1 MPEQRA
7 QQPQEAL
14 AEHLNT
20 LLDVV
25 AAESGSRYTFPEIKA
40 AMAQRGV
47 HISRQRWH
55 YMRAGTGP
63 MTTDVALLEALADFF
78 GVPVT
83 FLTDAEAD
91 VPTRVA
97 AQLELLRTLKEAE
110 VKNFAARALTS
121 DLSTETLLEIRDII
135 DQTLNQQSDPGPG
148 PDSAAGQ
155 PEPS

>member
-1 MPEQRA
+1 MPEHLTKE
-7 QQPQEAL
+7 PQEIL

-40 AMAQRGV
+40 AMAARGV

-63 MTTDVALLEALADFF
+63 MTTDVALLKALADFF

-91 VPTRVA
+91 VPARVA

-110 VKNFAARALTS
+110 VRNFAARALTS

-135 DQTLNQQSDPGPG
+135 DQTLNQQSDASTGPG
-148 PDSAAGQ
+148 TAAGL
-155 PEPS
+155 PGGD

>member
-1 MPEQRA
+1 MPDQRA
-7 QQPQEAL
+7 QEPQKTL

-40 AMAQRGV
+40 AMAERGV

-78 GVPVT
+78 GVPVA
-83 FLTDAEAD
+83 FLTDPDAE

-135 DQTLNQQSDPGPG
+135 DQTLNQQSDHGSG
-148 PDSAAGQ
+148 TDAAAGLS
-155 PEPS
+155 EGA